1 MPTGGASS
9 GRVCACSLRSRLVL
23 KFNHQGHSR
32 HWGYIRHKGHSI
44 PTELEPLQAQMLGG
58 LAVRPCH
65 AGAPGRLSQQGP
77 TNTQGPPAAMP
88 DPDNRS
94 RRAPGS
100 SGLAGLWPVAGLGA
114 MLLSHSP
121 SRASLCLSSFRGI
134 KKRVNNT
141 VKFEKRRNRACKKSH
156 VFQKKIPESPQ

>member
-1 MPTGGASS
+1 MPIGEAAL
-9 GRVCACSLRSRLVL
+9 GRVCACSLHSRLVL

-32 HWGYIRHKGHSI
+32 HWGHIRLQGHRIS
-44 PTELEPLQAQMLGG
+44 TELEPLQAQMLGG

-114 MLLSHSP
+114 MSGEEAAA
-121 SRASLCLSSFRGI
+121 RAREPVLAGGWLPWLQEG
-134 KKRVNNT
+134 
-141 VKFEKRRNRACKKSH
+141 
-156 VFQKKIPESPQ
+156 PEPGWLVALVGRE